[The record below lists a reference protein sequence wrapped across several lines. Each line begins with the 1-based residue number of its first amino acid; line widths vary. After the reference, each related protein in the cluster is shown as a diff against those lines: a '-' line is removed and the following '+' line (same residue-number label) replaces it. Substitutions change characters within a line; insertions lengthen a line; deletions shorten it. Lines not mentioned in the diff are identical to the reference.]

1 MRLTIAARLV
11 GVGIVGVLSVGAVA
25 TAAID
30 ATSNQRAATSRMAS
44 VSQGMSEQW
53 NADMMHDGIRADVMA
68 ALVAGNDAD
77 RETFGT
83 AEVADHAQLM
93 KDKVAAAQALAP
105 AALQEQFSAV
115 RPRVDAYGTMAT
127 EIVDLAVKDPAAA
140 RARLPEFYDLFS
152 ELEES
157 LGAVDDS
164 MEHAVVAEKTL
175 TEVAGRR
182 TEVTIGIAW
191 AVATLLFGALCWYAA
206 QAVLGPLRRMRSV
219 LAQVAAGSFV
229 ERVGT
234 TASDEMGDLG
244 RALDQTLASVQ
255 EAFHVVRA
263 SIDEISGSAEE
274 LRRTSEDLSGSAHQT
289 SAKAGEAVDLA
300 THVSDGAHEV
310 ASGIEQVSVQTRDIA
325 GSAGTAADVGRRAVE
340 GADAASATISR
351 LGDSSSQISGVAAMI
366 RSIADQT
373 RLLALNATIEAAR
386 AGEAGRGFAVV
397 ANEVKDLAQ
406 EVGRATEDISQR
418 ISAIQSEVD
427 EAVAD
432 IATVS
437 RVIGEINSH
446 QRDIATAVEAQAR
459 SSAEVAAGIDVAAR
473 DASGIVGSVMVIA
486 SAAGQ
491 TSQTAERTAGAA
503 SGLAQ
508 TADRMSALLAGYRF

>member
-11 GVGIVGVLSVGAVA
+11 GVGVVGALSVGAVA
-25 TAAID
+25 LAAFD
-30 ATSNQRAATSRMAS
+30 ATSGQRAATSRMAQ

-68 ALVAGNDAD
+68 ALVAQNDTD

-83 AEVADHAQLM
+83 AEVADHAKNM
-93 KDKVAAAQALAP
+93 VDKVAAAKALAP
-105 AALQEQFSAV
+105 ESLQDRFAAVQ
-115 RPRVDAYGTMAT
+115 PRVAAYGAMAA
-127 EIVDLAVKDPAAA
+127 EIVDLAAKDPAAA
-140 RARLPEFYDLFS
+140 RARLPEFYALFS
-152 ELEES
+152 ELEDS
-157 LGAVDDS
+157 LGAVDEA
-164 MEHAVVAEKTL
+164 MEQAVVAEKDL
-175 TEVAGRR
+175 TEKAGRR
-182 TEVTIGIAW
+182 TEVTIGVAW
-191 AVATLLFGALCWYAA
+191 GLATLLFAAGCWYAA
-206 QAVLGPLRRMRSV
+206 QAVLGPLRRMRAV
-219 LAQVAAGSFV
+219 LAEVAQGNFL
-229 ERVGT
+229 ERVG
-234 TASDEMGDLG
+234 SSSVDEMGDLG
-244 RALDQTLASVQ
+244 RSIDRTLESVQ

-300 THVSDGAHEV
+300 THVSDGAQEV
-310 ASGIEQVSVQTRDIA
+310 ASGIEQVSLQTRDIA

-340 GADAASATISR
+340 GADAASATITR

-508 TADRMSALLAGYRF
+508 TAERMSSLLAGYRF

>member
-11 GVGIVGVLSVGAVA
+11 GVGVVGVLSVGAVA
-25 TAAID
+25 FAAFD
-30 ATSNQRAATSRMAS
+30 ATSNQRAATARMAQ

-68 ALVAGNDAD
+68 ALVAQNDTD

-83 AEVADHAQLM
+83 AEVADHAQNM
-93 KDKVAAAQALAP
+93 VDKVAAAKALAP
-105 AALQEQFSAV
+105 ESLQDRFAAVQ
-115 RPRVDAYGTMAT
+115 PRVAAYGAMAA
-127 EIVDLAVKDPAAA
+127 EIVDLAAKDPAAA
-140 RARLPEFYDLFS
+140 RARLPEFYALFS
-152 ELEES
+152 ELEDS
-157 LGAVDDS
+157 LGAVDEA
-164 MEHAVVAEKTL
+164 MEQAVVAEKDL
-175 TEVAGRR
+175 TEKAGRR
-182 TEVTIGIAW
+182 TEVTIGVAW
-191 AVATLLFGALCWYAA
+191 GLATLLFAAGCWYAA
-206 QAVLGPLRRMRSV
+206 QAVLGPLRRMRAV
-219 LAQVAAGSFV
+219 LAEVAQGNFL
-229 ERVGT
+229 ERVG
-234 TASDEMGDLG
+234 SSSVDEMGDLG
-244 RALDQTLASVQ
+244 RSIDRTLESVQ

-300 THVSDGAHEV
+300 THVSDGAQEV
-310 ASGIEQVSVQTRDIA
+310 ASGIEQVSLQTRDIA

-340 GADAASATISR
+340 GADAASATITR

-508 TADRMSALLAGYRF
+508 TAERMSSLLAGYRF